1 MSTQDTIQETGFF
14 KYAEEN
20 RFGIISMLLIF
31 IGCLGGFTLSMGGL
45 KSDATLIGLIIT
57 TMATLSLMLA
67 VQPMR
72 YVIYAA
78 AAAVVVNILSLISL
92 AF

>member
-1 MSTQDTIQETGFF
+1 MSTQISNNETGIFR
-14 KYAEEN
+14 YAEEN

-31 IGCLGGFTLSMGGL
+31 IGCLGGLTLSFGGL
-45 KSDATLIGLIIT
+45 HNDLILIGLIIT
-57 TMATLSLMLA
+57 TMGTLSLMLA

-78 AAAVVVNILSLISL
+78 GAALAVNIISLISL

>member
-1 MSTQDTIQETGFF
+1 MSAQETTQETGIF

-20 RFGIISMLLIF
+20 RFGVISFLLIF
-31 IGCLGGFTLSMGGL
+31 IGCIGAFTLSVGGL
-45 KSDATLIGLIIT
+45 HNDATLIGLIVT

-72 YVIYAA
+72 YVIYGAVAA
-78 AAAVVVNILSLISL
+78 LAVNIISLISL

>member
-45 KSDATLIGLIIT
+45 QSDATLIGLIVT

-92 AF
+92 AI

>member
-1 MSTQDTIQETGFF
+1 MSTTNTTEETGIF

-20 RFGIISMLLIF
+20 RFGVISMLLIF
-31 IGCLGGFTLSMGGL
+31 IGCVGGVTLSLGGLH
-45 KSDATLIGLIIT
+45 SDATLIGLIVT

-72 YVIYAA
+72 YIIYAA
-78 AAAVVVNILSLISL
+78 GAALVVNLLSLISL

>member
-1 MSTQDTIQETGFF
+1 MSTHETTQETGIF

-20 RFGIISMLLIF
+20 RFGVISMLLIF
-31 IGCLGGFTLSMGGL
+31 VGCVGGFTLSMGGL
-45 KSDATLIGLIIT
+45 HSDAILIGLIVT

-78 AAAVVVNILSLISL
+78 GAALAVNILSLISL

>member
-1 MSTQDTIQETGFF
+1 MSTQHLNQETGLI

-20 RFGIISMLLIF
+20 RFGVISMLLIF

-45 KSDATLIGLIIT
+45 HSDAALIALIIS
-57 TMATLSLMLA
+57 TMTTLSLILA
-67 VQPMR
+67 VQPMK
-72 YVIYAA
+72 YVLYAA
-78 AAAVVVNILSLISL
+78 GVAAIINLLTLISL

>member
-1 MSTQDTIQETGFF
+1 MSTTSNTEETGIF

-20 RFGIISMLLIF
+20 RFGVISMLLIF
-31 IGCLGGFTLSMGGL
+31 VGCIGGITLSLGGLQ
-45 KSDATLIGLIIT
+45 SDATLIGLIVT

-78 AAAVVVNILSLISL
+78 AAALAVNIISLISL

>member
-1 MSTQDTIQETGFF
+1 MSTQVEKVETGFF

-45 KSDATLIGLIIT
+45 RSDAALIALIVC
-57 TMATLSLMLA
+57 TMTTLSLMLA

-72 YVIYAA
+72 YIIYAGIGS
-78 AAAVVVNILSLISL
+78 VVINILVLISL

>member
-1 MSTQDTIQETGFF
+1 MSSQDTIQETGFF

-20 RFGIISMLLIF
+20 RFGIISMVLIF

-45 KSDATLIGLIIT
+45 HSDVILIGLIVT

-72 YVIYAA
+72 YIIYATGA
-78 AAAVVVNILSLISL
+78 ALAVNLISLISL

>member
-1 MSTQDTIQETGFF
+1 MSSQDTTQETGFF
-14 KYAEEN
+14 KYAEDN

-31 IGCLGGFTLSMGGL
+31 VGCVGAFTLSMGGL
-45 KSDATLIGLIIT
+45 HSDIILIGLIIT
-57 TMATLSLMLA
+57 TMTCLSLTLA

-72 YVIYAA
+72 YVIYSAA
-78 AAAVVVNILSLISL
+78 AALAVNVLSLIVL